1 MRETTLKTPRS
12 VKKDEREVLQ
22 APEQKFPHSPS
33 RGPWWKQAA
42 PLQPVAYHSRADLHS
57 AACGGAHSDTS
68 RSGLKEAVAYGGP
81 RLGKAP
87 GRKCNPMERS
97 SCRNRLPARNY
108 GYKEPP
114 HWSSLFLKDCI
125 LWKRSMLENFLKN
138 CSPWEG
144 LMLEEFMKDCIPW
157 EECHIA
163 LGKGV
168 RSKEQQSCRQSIT
181 N

>member
-1 MRETTLKTPRS
+1 M
-12 VKKDEREVLQ
+12 LQ

-33 RGPWWKQAA
+33 RGPRWKQAA
-42 PLQPVAYHSRADLHS
+42 PLQPVAYHSRADVHN
-57 AACGGAHSDTS
+57 AACGGVHSDTS
-68 RSGLKEAVAYGGP
+68 RSGLKEAVAYGEP

-114 HWSSLFLKDCI
+114 HWSSLFFKDCT
-125 LWKRSMLENFLKN
+125 LWKRSMLEKSLKN

-144 LMLEEFMKDCIPW
+144 LMPEHRKRVRRKENQRSSVMNCLQSPFTVTLHHSVWW
-157 EECHIA
+157 EEVEGA
-163 LGKGV
+163 GM
-168 RSKEQQSCRQSIT
+168 KE
-181 N
+181 